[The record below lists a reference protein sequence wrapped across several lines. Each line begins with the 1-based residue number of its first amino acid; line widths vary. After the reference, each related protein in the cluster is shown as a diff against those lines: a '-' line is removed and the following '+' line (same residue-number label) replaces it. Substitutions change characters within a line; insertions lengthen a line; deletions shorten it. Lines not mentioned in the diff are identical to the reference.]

1 VSWVANVM
9 LSVDR
14 DDRPNAEEFSRWLE
28 EDCPPRDPDCDWL
41 GCGGL
46 ALTTNTD
53 TQWGGTKYPECSVYA
68 GVLNHADLNA
78 VVRCFGS
85 LGWHRPGIAQ
95 LFLMDQ
101 EEFSFQVWMIR
112 HVALRQYA
120 PPEEEDY
127 PFLNLP
133 TQ

>member
-1 VSWVANVM
+1 MARRGLPASRPGLRLAR
-9 LSVDR
+9 LRRPGSDHQYGYSV
-14 DDRPNAEEFSRWLE
+14 
-28 EDCPPRDPDCDWL
+28 
-41 GCGGL
+41 
-46 ALTTNTD
+46 
-53 TQWGGTKYPECSVYA
+53 GGTKYPECSVYA

-112 HVALRQYA
+112 HGALRQYA